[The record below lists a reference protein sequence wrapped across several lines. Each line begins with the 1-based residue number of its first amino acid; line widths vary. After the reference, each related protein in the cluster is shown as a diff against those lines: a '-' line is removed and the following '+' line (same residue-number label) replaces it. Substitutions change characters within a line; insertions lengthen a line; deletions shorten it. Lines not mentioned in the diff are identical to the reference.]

1 MKQLTLTND
10 ETAWVAKH
18 SDNFEKTSVIIFP
31 DERSLNRF
39 IKSKSLGNDEFVFPS
54 HDVFPFEEIGIS
66 ERIRQYRMGT
76 LNNIVRKKA
85 RVVYTSLHGL
95 LRKTV
100 PRSVFEKSS
109 IILNKSS
116 TVDLKPERFSEIG
129 YERVFT
135 VNEPGMFSIKGEIFD
150 IYVPGNKY
158 PFRVDVF
165 DNNIESIKVF
175 NPQNQRSV
183 ESINEAIITPSSEAI
198 FTGDNRTKLK
208 DRVQRIEEK
217 TTAKLSHELDDQKL
231 FETVSGVFYEKQ
243 SFLLDYL
250 ENPFLYLI
258 KPDEALDEF
267 QRVEREIHEY
277 LQENRAAL
285 VIYKRYSGVSP
296 ENLLTQK
303 DYHIVSTKEPEY
315 MTWDKKEEESVRAGK
330 TKKIKEKEQLPRV
343 PIVDWTELDINDY
356 VVHREYGIGRFLGV
370 KSITNLLGTREY
382 LTLEYKNNTKIYVPV
397 ERVDRVHKYVGPE
410 EGVQL
415 NSLRGNVWARQKKR
429 VEKDLKKRIKELA
442 TLYANRE
449 RTKGCQLNGD
459 SELEKA
465 FENSFPHVETEDQIN
480 AINDVLEDLSNE
492 MPMDRL
498 ISGDA
503 GFGKTEIA
511 LRAAFRSV
519 ISGKQVAVLV
529 PTTVLASQHYDTF
542 TERMEP
548 FGIKVDILD
557 RYRTLREKDRIIDNV
572 KKGDIDILIGTH
584 SLLSPKLSFADL
596 GLAIIDEEQLF
607 GVMQKEYFKK
617 LRLSVNV
624 QSMSATPIPRTLYMA
639 LSGLR
644 ELSVVSTPPYG
655 RREVETYVGQFKS
668 KMVRTAVLREINRGG
683 QIIYVHNRVEELDE
697 RERMLKELVPE
708 AKIGVAH
715 GKMQKL
721 LFESNVKA
729 FYKGDIDLLLCTTII
744 ESGVDI
750 PNANTLIVDDSH
762 RYGLAQLYQLRGRV
776 GRSDRRAFSYF
787 MYDKKS
793 MTPQAR
799 ERLKAINEFTG
810 AGSGMKLSMKD
821 MEIRGFGALLG
832 DEQHGNISTVGL
844 YMYNEMLQRAVAEM
858 KGKEEK
864 EREEERVI
872 DTELRNIPYHM
883 VIPKD
888 YIANSIERLKIY
900 RRIATAENVDDIE
913 NIENELRDRFGS
925 LPEQT
930 KSLLRASRI
939 RIGAYNKGVS
949 TIDYDSD
956 SQLLN
961 IYFKEGKIDR
971 RLFRRFKAIV
981 NENESRV
988 FVYSVNRSRV
998 MNILERIFVGEA
1010 K

>member
-1 MKQLTLTND
+1 MKQLILTND
-10 ETAWVAKH
+10 EIGWLAKH
-18 SDNFEKTSVIIFP
+18 VDGFEKTSVVIFP

-39 IKSKSLGNDEFVFPS
+39 IKSKNLSEDELVFPS

-66 ERIRQYRMGT
+66 ERVRRYRMET
-76 LNNIVRKKA
+76 LNNIVYGNA
-85 RVVYTSLHGL
+85 RVIYTSLHGL
-95 LRKTV
+95 FRKTI
-100 PRSVFEKSS
+100 PRKSFESQSIFLEKSGT
-109 IILNKSS
+109 LNL
-116 TVDLKPERFSEIG
+116 VPERFTEIG

-135 VNEPGMFSIKGEIFD
+135 VSEPGMFSIKGEIFD
-150 IYVPGNKY
+150 IFVPGNKF
-158 PFRVDVF
+158 PFRVDIF
-165 DNNIESIKVF
+165 DKNIESLKVF
-175 NPQNQRSV
+175 DPQNQRSL
-183 ESINEAIITPSSEAI
+183 EMRNRAIITPASEAI
-198 FTGDNRTKLK
+198 FRNSNISRLVE
-208 DRVQRIEEK
+208 RVKKIEER
-217 TTAKLSHELDDQKL
+217 TGSKLPYELDDQKL
-231 FETVSGVFYEKQ
+231 FETVSGIFYKNQ
-243 SFLLDYL
+243 SYLLDYL
-250 ENPFLYLI
+250 NDEKLYLI
-258 KPDEALDEF
+258 NPDEAFDEF
-267 QRVEREIHEY
+267 QRVEREVQEY
-277 LQENRAAL
+277 LEENSTASVL
-285 VIYKRYSGVSP
+285 YKRYSGVSP
-296 ENLLTQK
+296 ENLFA
-303 DYHIVSTKEPEY
+303 YNNYCIVSSEEPEY
-315 MTWDKKEEESVRAGK
+315 LTWDIQEKEKVKTEKIKK
-330 TKKIKEKEQLPRV
+330 TKEKEQIPRI
-343 PIVDWTELDINDY
+343 PIVDWTELDVNDY

-370 KSITNLLGTREY
+370 KRITNLLGTREY

-415 NSLRGNVWARQKKR
+415 NSLSGNLWTRQKKK
-429 VEKDLKKRIKELA
+429 VEKDLKKKIKELA
-442 TLYANRE
+442 TLYARRE
-449 RTKGCQLNGD
+449 RVKGCQLNGD
-459 SELEKA
+459 PELEKA
-465 FENSFPHVETEDQIN
+465 FEDSFPHVETEDQIN
-480 AINDVLEDLSNE
+480 AINEVLEDLSDE

-498 ISGDA
+498 VSGDA

-519 ISGKQVAVLV
+519 ISGKQAAILV
-529 PTTVLASQHYDTF
+529 PTTVLATQHFETF
-542 TERMEP
+542 KERMEP

-557 RYRTLREKDRIIDNV
+557 RYRTAKEKELVIDGI
-572 KKGDIDILIGTH
+572 KKGNIDILIGTH

-596 GLAIIDEEQLF
+596 GLVIIDEEQLF

-617 LRLSVNV
+617 LRLSVNI

-644 ELSVVSTPPYG
+644 ELSVISTPPYG

-668 KMVRTAVLREINRGG
+668 RLVRTAVLREINRGG

-697 RERMLKELVPE
+697 REKVLKELVPE

-715 GKMQKL
+715 GKMPKK
-721 LFESNVKA
+721 LFEENVKA
-729 FYKGDIDLLLCTTII
+729 FYNGDIDLLLCTTII

-750 PNANTLIVDDSH
+750 PNANTLIVDDSQ

-787 MYDKKS
+787 FYDKKS

-799 ERLKAINEFTG
+799 KRLKAINEYTG

-844 YMYNEMLQRAVAEM
+844 YMYNEMLQKAVAEM

-864 EREEERVI
+864 KKESERVI

-883 VIPKD
+883 VIPED
-888 YIANSIERLKIY
+888 YISNSIERLKIY
-900 RRIATAENVDDIE
+900 RRIATAENVDVID
-913 NIENELRDRFGS
+913 NIENELIDRFGT
-925 LPEQT
+925 LPEHT

-949 TIDYDSD
+949 IIDYDSE
-956 SQLLN
+956 SQMLN

-971 RLFRRFKAIV
+971 RLFSRFKAIV

-988 FVYSVNRSRV
+988 FVYSVYRNRV
-998 MNILERIFVGEA
+998 MNTLERMFVGEG